1 MNFYSS
7 WWAAAHVELLQKYR
21 AVLQIALILREMGE
35 WASRGG
41 PLWSPRFGRARFGAV
56 GMGWAQGYAP
66 TETAVAGVGKRPY
79 KYHLQLIWEASWKII
94 WYE

>member
-35 WASRGG
+35 WASRGDPCG
-41 PLWSPRFGRARFGAV
+41 RPDLVEPGLGRSEWGGHKATPLQKQPLPVWGNGRINTT
-56 GMGWAQGYAP
+56 YN
-66 TETAVAGVGKRPY
+66 
-79 KYHLQLIWEASWKII
+79 
-94 WYE
+94 